1 MSDPMFRVAVQRA
14 QGGVQVELRGELD
27 VSTAPELQ
35 RRIDEIVDADGVVAI
50 ECSELTFA
58 DSSGLDTLI
67 RLSKTLRGQDRRLV
81 LSNVRPIVLR
91 AMEVLQITELFE
103 LR

>member
-35 RRIDEIVDADGVVAI
+35 RRIDEIVDADGAVEI
-50 ECSELTFA
+50 ECSELAFA
-58 DSSGLDTLI
+58 DSSGLDSLI
-67 RLSKTLRGQDRRLV
+67 RLAKTLRGQDRRLV

>member
-35 RRIDEIVDADGVVAI
+35 RRIDEIVDADGAVAI